1 MGRHLLKYIC
11 ANLIHMNKKQV
22 KEFSKEFKSLNSQI
36 QSLLIKYCMD
46 KNLRSVARWA
56 ADLIDQP
63 GTIKRYYIDTQI
75 VKNMFSVGED
85 TRLFRE
91 LECEVSTHVGMKG

>member
-1 MGRHLLKYIC
+1 MSMTT
-11 ANLIHMNKKQV
+11 MN
-22 KEFSKEFKSLNSQI
+22 EACPNRMDLMDI
-36 QSLLIKYCMD
+36 IKYCMD